1 MTKKFKKSKAFWGK
15 MVHLR
20 HPGSV
25 KKAREGAKM
34 LNIDWDNPD
43 RVFEGVLDDLG
54 LPQGLLVIFSQWM
67 TRYWPPW
74 ELMFYRPAGVLNIA
88 CYTPPSLFC
97 V

>member
-1 MTKKFKKSKAFWGK
+1 

-34 LNIDWDNPD
+34 HNIDGDNPD
-43 RVFEGVLDDLG
+43 RVFDGVLDDLG

-74 ELMFYRPAGVLNIA
+74 ELMFDRPAGVLNIA
-88 CYTPPSLFC
+88 RYTPPELFC
-97 V
+97 VLYIQILDISPKIT

>member
-1 MTKKFKKSKAFWGK
+1 

-25 KKAREGAKM
+25 KKAREVAKM
-34 LNIDWDNPD
+34 HNIDGDNPD
-43 RVFEGVLDDLG
+43 RVFDGVLDDLG

-67 TRYWPPW
+67 IGYWTPW
-74 ELMFYRPAGVLNIA
+74 ELMFDRPAGVLNIA
-88 CYTPPSLFC
+88 LYTPPSLFC